1 MMFTH
6 ITEGDIVRDLVM
18 RGVIERRLLVN
29 YRVDPDVVAA
39 ELPEPFEP
47 QLVNGYA
54 VAGICLIRLAELR
67 PRALPHHIGLR
78 TENAAH
84 RFAVQWHVDGE
95 RRTGVYIPIRHTASR
110 ATVTLGDRLFPGY
123 HLRADFTV
131 TETPS
136 RLEVAFRSHDDE
148 VSVDVEA
155 EATYRLGGSSLFD
168 SVADASAFFR
178 TGATGYSP
186 TRDQGILAGVELRSD
201 RWNVEPLQLRRVR
214 SSVFDDPTRFPPGS
228 ITLDS
233 ALAMRNVP
241 VDWHAVPARSPF
253 LGAAAGAG

>member
-1 MMFTH
+1 MR
-6 ITEGDIVRDLVM
+6 VPVM

-39 ELPEPFEP
+39 QLPAPFEP

-67 PRALPHHIGLR
+67 PRALPHHVGLR

-84 RFAVQWHVDGE
+84 RFAVQWYEDGT

-123 HLRADFTV
+123 HRRADFTV
-131 TETPS
+131 TETTT
-136 RLEVAFRSHDDE
+136 RLAVAFRSRDDD
-148 VSVDVEA
+148 VTVDVEA

-168 SVADASAFFR
+168 NVADAAAFFR

-186 TRDQGILAGVELRSD
+186 TRDHGHLAGMELRTD
-201 RWNVEPLQLRRVR
+201 CWHVEPLRIRR
-214 SSVFDDPTRFPPGS
+214 
-228 ITLDS
+228 
-233 ALAMRNVP
+233 
-241 VDWHAVPARSPF
+241 
-253 LGAAAGAG
+253 